1 MLPQARELN
10 LPKREREPNMTQ
22 RLTGKVAI
30 VTGGAS
36 GFGRATALL
45 FAAEG
50 ACVVVVD
57 LDEAGGQEVVD
68 EIGCAGGQAALFVGD
83 VGEKTTADGFVA
95 EAVSRYGTLHV
106 LVNNAGIAQGGDR
119 TWDIPEELWDRV
131 LKTNLRSVYLGSRA
145 AIPAMMSANDG
156 SIINIASIAA
166 SVSIVGS
173 GASYAA
179 AKGGILS
186 YTRHVAVELAPT
198 IRVNCVSPGFMRTP
212 MSTGER
218 YGLTLEQQEQ
228 RMEVFGSYSPMG
240 RAGSTQDVANAAL
253 FLASSESSF
262 ITGQELVVDGGHLV
276 RST

>member
-1 MLPQARELN
+1 
-10 LPKREREPNMTQ
+10 MTQ

-50 ACVVVVD
+50 AQVVVVD
-57 LDEAGGQEVVD
+57 LDEAGGREVVE
-68 EIGCAGGQAALFVGD
+68 EIANDGGQAALVVGD

-95 EAVSRYGTLHV
+95 EAVDRYGALHV

-145 AIPAMMSANDG
+145 AIPVMMSAGDG

-166 SVSIVGS
+166 SVSVVGS

-186 YTRHVAVELAPT
+186 YSRHVAVELAPT

-253 FLASSESSF
+253 FLASTESSF

-276 RST
+276 RSS